1 METKEGAG
9 FCSDV
14 KKCGVK
20 APCTD
25 GEAQRQKD
33 KGRNGGGG
41 TRALPEIGTREAKS
55 LRDREFFIFF
65 L

>member
-1 METKEGAG
+1 MHRWGGTEAEGQG
-9 FCSDV
+9 
-14 KKCGVK
+14 
-20 APCTD
+20 
-25 GEAQRQKD
+25 QKW
-33 KGRNGGGG
+33 GGG